1 MNPLTS
7 KAIRIVIVAGIALL
21 MFAKFLTPW
30 LIEQAYYGKSFEVV
44 NALIR
49 GQASHPVS
57 FYQSEWDT
65 LATPFLWAYAIWG
78 LLAVVLFDVMIRPT
92 FFNKFV
98 GKATPGALGAI
109 RILVCGILFLNLWW
123 EDLPSSTLVPPDLRV
138 TSGALQLFYVL
149 PFFREFVESQLALGI
164 AQWLTLGLLLC
175 GAAGWKTRYVL
186 PLAAIGWFVLG
197 GIIRQS
203 LWFFH
208 QGITPWYVL
217 VALAFLPC
225 GNGLS
230 VDRLLKVAR
239 GQAPESQGPTPTYG
253 FARYVCWVIVAIVY
267 TDAGLSKLLH
277 GGLLWWSPPQIQ
289 TILYDDTLNPNDFG
303 WTFSLMLPQWD
314 IVFSA
319 LGLAAFVG
327 ELFYGL
333 VLFFGWARLVF
344 PPLMLLMHVGI
355 LFFQNILFLDLI
367 LVQLV
372 FVDWAWVRKVVAKR
386 ALSRRASIEV
396 LYDGQCPLCRRT
408 VRIFRALDLFE
419 QLRYT
424 DFRQMNVEAYNRQ
437 YNLNLTLTDMDR
449 EMYVLDRGRPY
460 VGFYAYRLMGLRVPA
475 LWPIVPWL
483 FIPGI
488 THIGIAVY
496 RYIARERLKLLRCED
511 ACAVQTGDQILTSDR
526 AQHIF
531 QPAQP
536 VVIMLSAGVLLF
548 SSLVYGIE
556 YFPITAFGMYSER
569 LESGPTTYYKVRAL
583 NTAGIVQSIHLEDT
597 IAALGHNR
605 FRFRLWQCFNDATIG
620 MCKKIFLAAGQAYNK
635 KVLSQQQLERFEI
648 EKWVW
653 DFHENPKDFQY
664 GRMDSHIAVD
674 LRDKTF
680 TVVYPS
686 LQQTDRRAKS
696 QALSQNPP

>member
-7 KAIRIVIVAGIALL
+7 NAIRIVIVAGIALL
-21 MFAKFLTPW
+21 LFAKFLTLW
-30 LIEQAYYGKSFEVV
+30 VIEQAYYGKSFEIV

-65 LATPFLWAYAIWG
+65 LARPFLLAYAIWG
-78 LLAVVLFDVMIRPT
+78 LLAVVLFDLMIRPM

-98 GKATPGALGAI
+98 GNATPGALGAI
-109 RILVCGILFLNLWW
+109 RILVCSILFLNLWW
-123 EDLPSSTLVPPDLRV
+123 EDLPSSVLIPPDLRE

-149 PFFREFVESQLALGI
+149 PFFREFVDSQLALRI

-175 GAAGWKTRYVL
+175 GAAGWKTRWVV

-203 LWFFH
+203 LWVFH
-208 QGITPWYVL
+208 QGMTSWYVL
-217 VALAFLPC
+217 IALAFLPC

-230 VDRLLKVAR
+230 VDRLVNVAR
-239 GQAPESQGPTPTYG
+239 GQAPELQDPTPAYG

-267 TDAGLSKLLH
+267 ADAGLSKLLH

-289 TILYDDTLNPNDFG
+289 TILYDDTLNPSDFG

-314 IVFSA
+314 VVFSV
-319 LGLAAFVG
+319 LGLTAFVG

-355 LFFQNILFLDLI
+355 FFFQNILFLDLI

-372 FVDWAWVRKVVAKR
+372 FVDWGWVRKVMAKR
-386 ALSRRASIEV
+386 VVSRRASIEF
-396 LYDGQCPLCRRT
+396 LYDGLCPLCRRT
-408 VRIFRALDLFE
+408 VRIFRVLDLFE

-424 DFRQMNVEAYNRQ
+424 DFRQINLEAYNRQ

-460 VGFYAYRLMGLRVPA
+460 VGFYAYRLMGLRIPA

-488 THIGIAVY
+488 THIGVAVY
-496 RYIARERLKLLRCED
+496 RYIARERLKLLRCD
-511 ACAVQTGDQILTSDR
+511 DTCAVQTDDQILTSDR
-526 AQHIF
+526 ALPFF
-531 QPAQP
+531 QPTKP
-536 VVIMLSAGVLLF
+536 VVMMLSAGVILF

-556 YFPITAFGMYSER
+556 YFPISAFGMYSGR
-569 LESGPTTYYKVRAL
+569 LESGPITYYKVRTSDT
-583 NTAGIVQSIHLEDT
+583 NGIEHTARFEEGLP
-597 IAALGHNR
+597 ALGHGR
-605 FRFRLWQCFNDATIG
+605 FRFRLKWCFDDATLAL
-620 MCKKIFLAAGQAYNK
+620 CKKLFLAAGEAYNK
-635 KVLSQQQLERFEI
+635 NALPERQVAGFQVER
-648 EKWVW
+648 WVW
-653 DFHENPKDFQY
+653 DFHNAPKDPHY
-664 GRMDSHIAVD
+664 GRMENRVAVD
-674 LRDKTF
+674 LGRKTF
-680 TVVYPS
+680 IVLHPSSVV
-686 LQQTDRRAKS
+686 
-696 QALSQNPP
+696 N

>member
-21 MFAKFLTPW
+21 MFAKIFTPW
-30 LIEQAYYGKSFEVV
+30 LIEQAYYGKSFEVI

-57 FYQSEWDT
+57 YYQGEWGT
-65 LATPFLWAYAIWG
+65 LARPFLWAYAIWG
-78 LLAVVLFDVMIRPT
+78 LLAVVLFDLMIRPT

-98 GKATPGALGAI
+98 GDATPGALGAI

-123 EDLPSSTLVPPDLRV
+123 EDLPSSVLVPPDLRE
-138 TSGALQLFYVL
+138 TIGALQLFYVL
-149 PFFREFVESQLALGI
+149 PFFREFVESPLALRI

-175 GAAGWKTRYVL
+175 GAAGWKTRWVL
-186 PLAAIGWFVLG
+186 PLAVIGWFVLG

-203 LWFFH
+203 IFVFH
-208 QGITPWYVL
+208 QGITSWYVL
-217 VALAFLPC
+217 VALVFLPC

-230 VDRLLKVAR
+230 VDRLVNVAR
-239 GQAPESQGPTPTYG
+239 GQAPESQDPSPAYG

-277 GGLLWWSPPQIQ
+277 GGLLWWSPPQLQ

-303 WTFSLMLPQWD
+303 WTFSLMVPQWD
-314 IVFSA
+314 VVFSA
-319 LGLAAFVG
+319 LGLTAFLG

-344 PPLMLLMHVGI
+344 PPLMLLMHTGI
-355 LFFQNILFLDLI
+355 FFFQNILFLDLI

-372 FVDWAWVRKVVAKR
+372 FVDWAWVRKVMAKR
-386 ALSRRASIEV
+386 VRSRRESIEF
-396 LYDGQCPLCRRT
+396 LYDGLCRLCRRT
-408 VRIFRALDLFE
+408 VRIFKVLDLFE
-419 QLRYT
+419 QLRFT
-424 DFRQMNVEAYNRQ
+424 DFRQVNLEAYNRQ

-460 VGFYAYRLMGLRVPA
+460 VGFYAYRLMGLRIPA

-488 THIGIAVY
+488 SHIGIAVY
-496 RYIARERLKLLRCED
+496 RYIARERLNLLRCDD
-511 ACAVQTGDQILTSDR
+511 ACAVQTDEQILRSDR
-526 AQHIF
+526 THRIF
-531 QPAQP
+531 QPTKP
-536 VVIMLSAGVLLF
+536 VVMMLSAGVILF

-569 LESGPTTYYKVRAL
+569 WESGASTYYKVWAR
-583 NTAGIVQSIHLEDT
+583 NTSGIVQAARLEET
-597 IAALGHNR
+597 IPALGHNR
-605 FRFRLWQCFNDATIG
+605 FRFRLEWCFDGATHG
-620 MCKKIFLAAGQAYNK
+620 KCKKLFLAAGQAYNE
-635 KVLSQQQLERFEI
+635 KVLPQQRVEGYEI

-653 DFHENPKDFQY
+653 DFRKTPKDPQY
-664 GRMDSHIAVD
+664 GRMESRVAVD
-674 LRDKTF
+674 LRDKTVI
-680 TVVYPS
+680 VVHPS
-686 LQQTDRRAKS
+686 SVA
-696 QALSQNPP
+696 N

>member
-7 KAIRIVIVAGIALL
+7 NAIRIIIVAGIGLL
-21 MFAKFLTPW
+21 LFTKFLTPW
-30 LIEQAYYGKSFEVV
+30 LIEQAYYGKSFEIV

-57 FYQSEWDT
+57 FYQGEWDT
-65 LATPFLWAYAIWG
+65 LARPFLLAYAIWG
-78 LLAVVLFDVMIRPT
+78 LLVVVLFDVMIRPM

-98 GKATPGALGAI
+98 GEATPGALGAI
-109 RILVCGILFLNLWW
+109 RILVCGILFLNLCW
-123 EDLPSSTLVPPDLRV
+123 EDLPSSVLVPPDLRE

-149 PFFREFVESQLALGI
+149 PFFREFVDSQLALRI

-203 LWFFH
+203 LWAFH
-208 QGITPWYVL
+208 QGITSWYVL
-217 VALAFLPC
+217 VALALLPC

-239 GQAPESQGPTPTYG
+239 GQAPESQDPTPTYG

-267 TDAGLSKLLH
+267 TDGGLSKLLH

-289 TILYDDTLNPNDFG
+289 AILYDDTLNPSDFG
-303 WTFSLMLPQWD
+303 WTFSMMLPQWD

-344 PPLMLLMHVGI
+344 PLLMVLMHVGI
-355 LFFQNILFLDLI
+355 FFFQNILFLDLI

-372 FVDWAWVRKVVAKR
+372 FVDWAWVRNVMAKQV
-386 ALSRRASIEV
+386 LSRRESIEF

-408 VRIFRALDLFE
+408 VRIFRVLDLFE

-424 DFRQMNVEAYNRQ
+424 DFRQINLEAYNRQ
-437 YNLNLTLTDMDR
+437 YNLNLTLADMDR

-460 VGFYAYRLMGLRVPA
+460 VGFYAYRLMGLRIPA

-488 THIGIAVY
+488 THIGVAVY
-496 RYIARERLKLLRCED
+496 RYIARERLKLLHCDD
-511 ACAVQTGDQILTSDR
+511 ACAVQINDQILTSDR
-526 AQHIF
+526 AHLIF
-531 QPAQP
+531 QPAKP
-536 VVIMLSAGVLLF
+536 VVMMLSAGVILF

-569 LESGPTTYYKVRAL
+569 LESGAITYYKVRARD
-583 NTAGIVQSIHLEDT
+583 TAEILQTAHLEET
-597 IAALGHNR
+597 ISALGHNR
-605 FRFRLWQCFNDATIG
+605 FRFRLGWCFDDATLG
-620 MCKKIFLAAGQAYNK
+620 KCKKLFLAAGQAYNK
-635 KVLSQQQLERFEI
+635 KVLAQQQVIGYEI
-648 EKWVW
+648 ERWVW
-653 DFHENPKDFQY
+653 DFRKTPKHPQY
-664 GRMDSHIAVD
+664 GNMDGRVVVD
-674 LRDKTF
+674 LRDKTVI
-680 TVVYPS
+680 VVDPS
-686 LQQTDRRAKS
+686 SVA
-696 QALSQNPP
+696 N

>member
-30 LIEQAYYGKSFEVV
+30 LIEQAYYGKSFEIV

-49 GQASHPVS
+49 GQVSHPVS
-57 FYQSEWDT
+57 FYQGEWDT
-65 LATPFLWAYAIWG
+65 LARPFLWAYAIWG
-78 LLAVVLFDVMIRPT
+78 LLVVVLFDVMIRPT

-109 RILVCGILFLNLWW
+109 RILVCGILFLNLCW
-123 EDLPSSTLVPPDLRV
+123 EDLPSSVLVPPDLRE

-149 PFFREFVESQLALGI
+149 PFFREFVESQLALRI

-175 GAAGWKTRYVL
+175 GAAGWKTRWVV

-203 LWFFH
+203 LWVFH
-208 QGITPWYVL
+208 QGMTSWYVL

-230 VDRLLKVAR
+230 VDRLVKVAR
-239 GQAPESQGPTPTYG
+239 GQAPESQDPTPTYG

-289 TILYDDTLNPNDFG
+289 TILYDDTLNPSDFG
-303 WTFSLMLPQWD
+303 WTFSMMLPQWD

-319 LGLAAFVG
+319 LGLTAFVG

-344 PPLMLLMHVGI
+344 PLLMVLMHVGI

-372 FVDWAWVRKVVAKR
+372 FVDWAWVRKVMAKQV
-386 ALSRRASIEV
+386 LSRRESIEF

-408 VRIFRALDLFE
+408 VRIFRVLDLFE

-424 DFRQMNVEAYNRQ
+424 DFRQINLEAYNRQ
-437 YNLNLTLTDMDR
+437 YNLNLTLADMDR

-460 VGFYAYRLMGLRVPA
+460 VGFYAYRLMGLRIPA

-488 THIGIAVY
+488 THIGVAVY
-496 RYIARERLKLLRCED
+496 RYIARERLKLLRCD
-511 ACAVQTGDQILTSDR
+511 DTCAVQI
-526 AQHIF
+526 
-531 QPAQP
+531 
-536 VVIMLSAGVLLF
+536 
-548 SSLVYGIE
+548 
-556 YFPITAFGMYSER
+556 
-569 LESGPTTYYKVRAL
+569 
-583 NTAGIVQSIHLEDT
+583 
-597 IAALGHNR
+597 
-605 FRFRLWQCFNDATIG
+605 NDLI
-620 MCKKIFLAAGQAYNK
+620 
-635 KVLSQQQLERFEI
+635 
-648 EKWVW
+648 
-653 DFHENPKDFQY
+653 
-664 GRMDSHIAVD
+664 
-674 LRDKTF
+674 
-680 TVVYPS
+680 
-686 LQQTDRRAKS
+686 RRT
-696 QALSQNPP
+696 P